1 MNTETA
7 VASSVAEI
15 AHRALDVNGLRMH
28 IAEAGS
34 GPLVLLLHGWP
45 ESWYSWR
52 HQIPALAAAGYH
64 VVAPDQRGYG
74 DTDVPERV
82 EDYTIDHLAA
92 DVTGLV
98 DALGERHATV
108 IGHDWGAIVA
118 WETAKMHPERI
129 TAVAGLS
136 IPDRFAEPQGSA
148 ATPIADLQAAL
159 GSAFY
164 IVHFQQPGI
173 ADAALESALEHD
185 PEALF
190 RRIFRTAAGEGPGWT
205 GMVPEGGTIVD
216 SLAADTPTP
225 LAWEGEQDAKTYAA
239 QYQRS
244 GFTGGI
250 NWYRNLDRNW
260 ELSTAWRD
268 NDVHAPA
275 LYLIGGRDG
284 ALALPQSQRLMSGD
298 SGFRDLRETVV
309 LPGVGHAIQ
318 QERPDQVNHVLT
330 RFLRSL

>member
-1 MNTETA
+1 MTEIRTA
-7 VASSVAEI
+7 APAGQIE
-15 AHRALDVNGLRMH
+15 HRTLDVNGLRMH

-52 HQIPALAAAGYH
+52 HQIPVLAAAGYH

-82 EDYTIDHLAA
+82 EDYAIDHLAG
-92 DVTGLV
+92 DVTGLI
-98 DALGERHATV
+98 DALGEQRATV

-118 WETAKMHPERI
+118 WETAKMRPERI

-148 ATPIADLQAAL
+148 ATPIADLHAAL
-159 GSAFY
+159 GPAFY

-173 ADAALESALEHD
+173 ADTALESALEHD
-185 PEALF
+185 PEGLF
-190 RRIFRTAAGEGPGWT
+190 RRILRTASGDGPGWT
-205 GMVPEGGTIVD
+205 GMVPDGGTIVD
-216 SLAADTPTP
+216 SLAADTPAL
-225 LAWEGEQDAKTYAA
+225 LAWEGEQDAKTYAS
-239 QYQRS
+239 QFQKS

-260 ELSTAWRD
+260 KLSKDWRD

-284 ALALPQSQRLMSGD
+284 ALTLPQSQRLMSGD
-298 SGFRDLRETVV
+298 SGFRNLRETVV
-309 LPGVGHAIQ
+309 LPEAGHAIQ
-318 QERPDQVNHVLT
+318 QERPDQVNDVLT

>member
-1 MNTETA
+1 MNIGTA
-7 VASSVAEI
+7 VASPVAEI
-15 AHRALDVNGLRMH
+15 SHRTLDVNGLRMH

-74 DTDVPERV
+74 DTEVPDRV
-82 EDYTIDHLAA
+82 EDYTIDRLAG
-92 DVTGLV
+92 DVTGLA
-98 DALGERHATV
+98 DALGEQHAAV

-136 IPDRFAEPQGSA
+136 IPDRFAEPQGGA
-148 ATPIADLQAAL
+148 ATPIADLRAAL

-173 ADAALESALEHD
+173 AEAALESALERD
-185 PEALF
+185 PEGLF

-205 GMVPEGGTIVD
+205 GMVPDGGTIVD
-216 SLAADTPTP
+216 SLAADTPAP
-225 LAWEGEQDAKTYAA
+225 LVWEGDQDAKTYAA

-260 ELSTAWRD
+260 ELSTGWRD
-268 NDVHAPA
+268 DDVHAPA

-284 ALALPQSQRLMSGD
+284 ALALPQSQRMMSGG
-298 SGFRDLRETVV
+298 SGFRNLRETVV